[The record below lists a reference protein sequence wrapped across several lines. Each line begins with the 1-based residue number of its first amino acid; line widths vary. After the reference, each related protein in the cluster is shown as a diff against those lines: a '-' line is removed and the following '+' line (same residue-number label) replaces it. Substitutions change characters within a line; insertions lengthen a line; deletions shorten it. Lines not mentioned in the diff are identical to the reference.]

1 MLSPEEKAEIDREL
15 TQVPVRSAA
24 CLEALK
30 VVQRARGWVDDSAL
44 HDVARYLEMSDAE
57 LDSVATFYNLIFRR
71 AVGRHVIYFCDS
83 VSCWLLENER
93 LRDVITSALGV
104 RFGETTADDRF
115 TFLPIQCLGC
125 CDHAPALM
133 IDDDLYRDVTP
144 EGVPDIL
151 AKYP

>member
-1 MLSPEEKAEIDREL
+1 MLSHEEKAEIEREI

-30 VVQRARGWVDDSAL
+30 IVQRSRGWVDDTAL
-44 HDVARYLEMSDAE
+44 REVAEYLEMSPAE

-93 LRDVITSALGV
+93 LRDAITARLGI
-104 RFGETTADDRF
+104 RFGQTTSDGRF
-115 TFLPIQCLGC
+115 TLVPIQCLGC
-125 CDHAPALM
+125 CDKGPAFM
-133 IDDDLYRDVTP
+133 IDEDLHVEVDPARLAP
-144 EGVPDIL
+144 ILEG
-151 AKYP
+151 YP